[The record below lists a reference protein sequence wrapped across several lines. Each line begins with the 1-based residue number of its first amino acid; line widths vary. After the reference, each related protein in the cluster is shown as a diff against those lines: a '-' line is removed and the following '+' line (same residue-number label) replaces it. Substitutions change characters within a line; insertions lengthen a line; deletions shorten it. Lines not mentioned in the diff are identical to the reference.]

1 MTEKELHEIQDR
13 IKESTDKRALAR
25 IAHTA
30 MVRLCD
36 LVQSPGII
44 SELTLEGGYASRIEY
59 DLTFPEKEEEETND

>member
-1 MTEKELHEIQDR
+1 MTEKELNEIQDR

-25 IAHTA
+25 IAHIA

-44 SELTLEGGYASRIEY
+44 SELTLRFDISRKGGRGR
-59 DLTFPEKEEEETND
+59 

>member
-1 MTEKELHEIQDR
+1 MTEKELNEIQDR

-44 SELTLEGGYASRIEY
+44 SELTLEGGYVSRIEY
-59 DLTFPEKEEEETND
+59 DLTFPEKEEEETDD